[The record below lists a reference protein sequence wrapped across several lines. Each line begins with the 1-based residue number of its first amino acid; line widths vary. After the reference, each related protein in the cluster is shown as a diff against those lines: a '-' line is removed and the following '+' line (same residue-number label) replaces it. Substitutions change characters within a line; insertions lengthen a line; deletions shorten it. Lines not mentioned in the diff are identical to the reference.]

1 MRKNNF
7 PTLEVLNIYDYY
19 RSHNSYG
26 PSNVLHDDA
35 AATPLA
41 SSSMA
46 PATENI
52 IKIHLNALSERKFSP
67 QECSRE

>member
-7 PTLEVLNIYDYY
+7 PTLKVLNIYDYY

-26 PSNVLHDDA
+26 PSNVLHDD
-35 AATPLA
+35 TIA

-46 PATENI
+46 STPATESI
-52 IKIHLNALSERKFSP
+52 IKIHLNALCERNFSP